1 MGKLDGKVAIVTGA
15 ARGQGRSH
23 SETFAREGADIV
35 AIDICEPTGR
45 ELPYELA
52 TQADLDETV
61 ARVEALGPRC
71 LGVKADVRD
80 SAQMDAAVERVVA
93 ELGRIDIVIAN
104 AGICTAQRWDGV
116 DDEVWDQTLATNL
129 TGVWR
134 TIRPTIPHMIEAGGG
149 AVVMTSSMAALRG
162 QPGELPYSTAK
173 AGLFGLM
180 QTLSAELAPNMI
192 RVNTI
197 SPGNTASPMFHAQQF
212 VDMFVGHE
220 NATLEELKFPSGAMT
235 MMPIPWIEAQDV
247 SNALLFLVSEE
258 GRYITGI
265 NLSVDGGS
273 FNQPPGI
280 PPAAATRIA
289 ELEWELEHR
298 DEKAAAEAAK
308 AS

>member
-1 MGKLDGKVAIVTGA
+1 MGKLDGKVAIITGG

-23 SETFAREGADIV
+23 SVTLAREGADIV
-35 AIDICEPTGR
+35 AIDICESAGGD
-45 ELPYELA
+45 LPYELA

-61 ARVEALGPRC
+61 AQVAALGRRC
-71 LGVKADVRD
+71 LGIKADVRD
-80 SAQMDAAVERVVA
+80 STQMDAAVERAVA
-93 ELGRIDIVIAN
+93 ELGRIDIVVAN
-104 AGICTAQRWDGV
+104 AGICTAQGWEGV
-116 DDEVWDQTLATNL
+116 DDDVWDKTLETNL

-134 TIRPTIPHMIEAGGG
+134 TVRPTIPHMIEAGGG
-149 AVVMTSSMAALRG
+149 AVVMTASMAALRG

-192 RVNTI
+192 RVNAI

-220 NATLEELKFPSGAMT
+220 SATLEELKFPSGAMT
-235 MMPIPWIEAQDV
+235 LMPIPWIEAQDV
-247 SNALLFLVSEE
+247 SNAILFLVSDEA
-258 GRYITGI
+258 RYITGI

-280 PPAAATRIA
+280 PPVATTRIA
-289 ELEWELEHR
+289 ELEWELAHR
-298 DEKAAAEAAK
+298 EENAPAEA
-308 AS
+308 S

>member
-1 MGKLDGKVAIVTGA
+1 MAKLDGKVAIITGG

-23 SETFAREGADIV
+23 SVTLAREGADIV
-35 AIDICEPTGR
+35 AIDICESAGGD
-45 ELPYELA
+45 LPYELA

-61 ARVEALGPRC
+61 AQVEALGRRC
-71 LGVKADVRD
+71 LGIKADVRD
-80 SAQMDAAVERVVA
+80 SAQMDAAVERAVA
-93 ELGRIDIVIAN
+93 ELGRIDIVVAN
-104 AGICTAQRWDGV
+104 AGICTAQGWDGV
-116 DDEVWDQTLATNL
+116 DDDVWDKTLETNL

-134 TIRPTIPHMIEAGGG
+134 TVRPTIPHMIEAGGG
-149 AVVMTSSMAALRG
+149 AVVMTASMAALRG

-192 RVNTI
+192 RVNAI
-197 SPGNTASPMFHAQQF
+197 SPGNTASPMFHAKQF

-235 MMPIPWIEAQDV
+235 LMPIPWIEAQDV
-247 SNALLFLVSEE
+247 SNAILFLVSDEA
-258 GRYITGI
+258 RYITGI

-280 PPAAATRIA
+280 PPVATTRIA
-289 ELEWELEHR
+289 ELEWELAHR
-298 DEKAAAEAAK
+298 EEKARAEA
-308 AS
+308 S